1 MHNDYSRLLLCTR
14 TLWRIFCMGDTWCA
28 LMRWSL
34 PWWSLIRGNLHVI
47 VHFGETLFVQGG
59 QVGAKFERE
68 GENWQEEEG
77 EI

>member
-1 MHNDYSRLLLCTR
+1 M
-14 TLWRIFCMGDTWCA
+14 
-28 LMRWSL
+28 
-34 PWWSLIRGNLHVI
+34 I

-77 EI
+77 EIYVKGLLVER